1 MRFVQPATLLALCL
15 TAMARAHPHV
25 FADVTPIA
33 VFDHSGFV
41 GLKNQWVFDEIY
53 SAAILASADQDND
66 GKISEKEAPSVKNAV
81 LGPIAASN
89 YYNYV
94 VVGTEFQ
101 PASGIKDF
109 KASMKNGKL
118 TLNFIVTFPIPAK
131 NDYTMIT
138 VAISDPTNYIQV
150 TADMEK
156 ADVEAPDEM
165 DVDFFTDDLKG
176 LTLFRAFRSEVQG
189 LYLRFKK

>member
-1 MRFVQPATLLALCL
+1 MRFVQPAIILALCFA
-15 TAMARAHPHV
+15 AMAGAHPHV
-25 FADVTPIA
+25 FADVTTIA
-33 VFDHSGFV
+33 VFDNSGFV
-41 GLKNQWVFDEIY
+41 GLKNHWVFDEMY

-66 GKISEKEAPSVKNAV
+66 GKISEKEAPSIKDAV

-94 VVGTEFQ
+94 VVGTEFLATRGVQ
-101 PASGIKDF
+101 NF

-118 TLNFIVTFPIPAK
+118 TLDFIVSFPIPAK
-131 NDYTMIT
+131 NDYTMVT
-138 VAISDPTNYIQV
+138 VAVSDPTNYIQI
-150 TADMEK
+150 TADMEN

-165 DVDFFTDDLKG
+165 DVDFFSDNLKG